1 MQFCVSIFAQKPMQ
15 QPSSKRILVCP
26 LDWGLGHA
34 TRCIPLIRELIS
46 AGVEVVIASDGP
58 QLKLLSAEFP
68 EMESVVLPGYKIKYG
83 KKTGVGFKVL
93 INSPGILF
101 SIFKENSELKSLI
114 KKYRIDGVISD
125 NRYGLWNKKVRTVLM
140 THQLNIIAPE
150 TLKFTEPLLRSVV
163 RYFVG
168 KFDECWV
175 PDTEGKDNLS
185 GKLSHGFINPA
196 NTSYIGLLSRFDH
209 KAAAINGK
217 QYDLV
222 ALVSGPDPQ
231 RTIFE
236 DKLLG
241 QLPVEGKKC
250 LIVRGIPG
258 DTQVSNLRSNLDSAS
273 HLSANQMYD
282 ILSKK
287 PIVVCRSGYST
298 LMDIA
303 FTGNKAILIPTPG
316 QTEQEYLARF
326 LEEKGFYLACD
337 QKDLNLEKFLF
348 GLERSEPIPPTRAV
362 PQYAGFVRN
371 FIRKIDEPDRL
382 KEQTPKSI

>member
-1 MQFCVSIFAQKPMQ
+1 MQ
-15 QPSSKRILVCP
+15 QPSPKRILVCP

-46 AGVEVVIASDGP
+46 AGVEVVIASDGL
-58 QLKLLSAEFP
+58 QLKLLSSEFP
-68 EMESVVLPGYKIKYG
+68 EMEWVVLPGYKIKYG
-83 KKTGVGFKVL
+83 RKTGVGLKVF

-101 SIFKENSELKSLI
+101 SIYKEHSELKSLI
-114 KKYRIDGVISD
+114 KNYRIDGVISD

-140 THQLNIIAPE
+140 THQLNIIAPG
-150 TLKFTEPLLRSVV
+150 TLKFTEPLLRSFV
-163 RYFVG
+163 RYFAG

-185 GKLSHGFINPA
+185 GKLSHGFIHPA
-196 NTSYIGLLSRFDH
+196 NTSYIGILSRFEH
-209 KAAAINGK
+209 KETPINGR

-222 ALVSGPDPQ
+222 ALVSGPEPQ
-231 RTIFE
+231 RTMFE
-236 DKLLG
+236 DKLLS

-250 LIVRGIPG
+250 LIIRGIPG
-258 DTQVSNLRSNLDSAS
+258 DTQITNLRSNLDSAN
-273 HLSANQMYD
+273 HLSANPMHD

-326 LEEKGFYLACD
+326 LEEKGFYLACN
-337 QKDLNLEKFLF
+337 QKDMTLEKALNE
-348 GLERSEPIPPTRAV
+348 LEKRKLRPTIRAV
-362 PQYAGFVRN
+362 SQYAGFIRN
-371 FIRKIDEPDRL
+371 FIRKINESDSV
-382 KEQTPKSI
+382 KVQMPKSI